1 MTAKTAKDRGEEIHA
16 SNKRSSRITDARL
29 AVKQGQR
36 WVETHPGASAS
47 QTIRD
52 MKLALQGMLDEVDG
66 K

>member
-1 MTAKTAKDRGEEIHA
+1 MTIANKEVYA
-16 SNKRSSRITDARL
+16 SQKRSSRITDARL
-29 AVKQGQR
+29 AVKQGERYIQR
-36 WVETHPGASAS
+36 YPATTAT